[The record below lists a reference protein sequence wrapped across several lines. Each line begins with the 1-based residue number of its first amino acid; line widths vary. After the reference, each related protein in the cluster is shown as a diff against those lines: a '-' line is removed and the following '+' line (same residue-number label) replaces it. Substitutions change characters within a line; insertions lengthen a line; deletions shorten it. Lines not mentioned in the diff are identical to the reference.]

1 MFGILKIFSADQL
14 ERHIGVL
21 ADEARASLQDVC
33 DEYGLEVGNKM
44 ASVSAKVYQG
54 PLLEFG
60 QGKTITPEQSD
71 REKKGGNVNIRNTRF
86 FKAAKIGNFLIINCS
101 RANKQSI
108 DTMAGALQKVGGN
121 FGMEFGGWKIEQEF
135 GLIS

>member
-1 MFGILKIFSADQL
+1 MAK
-14 ERHIGVL
+14 
-21 ADEARASLQDVC
+21 EARSSLQDVC
-33 DEYGLEVGNKM
+33 DEYGLVVGDRM
-44 ASVSAKVYQG
+44 AWTHAQVYQG

-71 REKKGGNVNIRNTRF
+71 REKKGGNVNIRNSRF
-86 FKAAKIGNFLIINCS
+86 FKPAKIGNFLIINCS

-108 DTMAGALQKVGGN
+108 DTMAGALQKIGGN

>member
-14 ERHIGVL
+14 ERHIGDL

-44 ASVSAKVYQG
+44 ANVSAKVYQP
-54 PLLEFG
+54 PLLEFAG
-60 QGKTITPEQSD
+60 SRTVMPLD
-71 REKKGGNVNIRNTRF
+71 RESKGGNVNIKGNRF

-135 GLIS
+135 GSIFD